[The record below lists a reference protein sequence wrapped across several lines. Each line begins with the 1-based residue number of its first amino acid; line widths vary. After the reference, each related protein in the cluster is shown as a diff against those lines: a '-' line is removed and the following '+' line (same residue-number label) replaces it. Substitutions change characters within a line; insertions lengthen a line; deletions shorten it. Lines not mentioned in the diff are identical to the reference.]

1 MNQVLRK
8 FIPRAPR
15 YVLRPSDAQVLS
27 FSKERERGTKH
38 ETRIINVS
46 ATGIAFLVSRE
57 EAPRIG
63 DHIKIE
69 FPVPGG
75 NNVAWWARVARI
87 ESYSDERWWDKNDS
101 FDSPK
106 QVVVGVQYIDLP
118 DGHKRDIQ
126 KGLEIRYKELK
137 QQYFKERL
145 SEAKEF
151 AVGNFWNFI
160 LFGLCI
166 VAGVMAIMLF
176 THYEPIF
183 DRKNGSAYF
192 KLFED
197 WDF

>member
-15 YVLRPSDAQVLS
+15 YVLRPSDSQVLS
-27 FSKERERGTKH
+27 FSKANERGAKH
-38 ETRIINVS
+38 ETRIINLS
-46 ATGIAFLVSRE
+46 STGIAFLVDRS

-69 FPVPGG
+69 FPIPSGTQ
-75 NNVAWWARVARI
+75 VAWWARVVRM
-87 ESYSDERWWDKNDS
+87 ESYSDQRWWEDKDS

-106 QVVVGVQYIDLP
+106 QVVVGVHYIDLP
-118 DGHKRDIQ
+118 DGHRRDIQ
-126 KGLEIRYKELK
+126 KGLENRYKELK
-137 QQYFKERL
+137 SQYMKERL
-145 SEAKEF
+145 RDVKDF
-151 AVGNFWNFI
+151 AFGNFWNFV

-166 VAGVMAIMLF
+166 VACVMALSLF
-176 THYEPIF
+176 THYEPLF

-192 KLFED
+192 KLFEG